1 MSNSEVLSAR
11 VTQDAY
17 ATMRML
23 TYAVVYVGVLLS
35 PFVVL
40 AVVVGGWKLV
50 EAYIELH

>member
-1 MSNSEVLSAR
+1 MSNSEILSAR

-23 TYAVVYVGVLLS
+23 TYAAVYLAVILS

-40 AVVVGGWKLV
+40 TAVVCGWKAV
-50 EAYIELH
+50 ENVILH